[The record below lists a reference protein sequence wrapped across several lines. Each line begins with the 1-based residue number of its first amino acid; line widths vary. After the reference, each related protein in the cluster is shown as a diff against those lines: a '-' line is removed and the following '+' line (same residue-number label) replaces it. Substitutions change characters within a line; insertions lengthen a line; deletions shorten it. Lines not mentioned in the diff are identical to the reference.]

1 VGRESAGKVE
11 RNLEPR
17 KTPVSSRRALVL
29 FYANNPATRYLMLSR
44 ATRVSIAALSFLALG
59 CSSTDPSKLSDPA
72 TETFAASLGVDI
84 SKMTK
89 VSDQLFY
96 QDIVVGT
103 GAAATSTSTITTT
116 YTGWL
121 TNGAQFDS
129 NVGGAPLGPF
139 PLGQHAVID
148 GWDQGI
154 PGMKVGG
161 KRKLVIGS
169 SLGYGA
175 AGNGPIPPN
184 ATLVF
189 DVQLVSSK

>member
-1 VGRESAGKVE
+1 M
-11 RNLEPR
+11 
-17 KTPVSSRRALVL
+17 
-29 FYANNPATRYLMLSR
+29 MLSR
-44 ATRVSIAALSFLALG
+44 ATRVSIAAVSFFAIG
-59 CSSTDPSKLSDPA
+59 CSSTDPSKPSDPA

-121 TNGAQFDS
+121 TNGSQFDT
-129 NVGGAPLGPF
+129 NVGAAPLGPF
-139 PLGQHAVID
+139 PLCPRAVID
-148 GWDQGI
+148 GWDRGI